1 LPERPTILIA
11 GAGIGGLT
19 AGLSLLRKGFD
30 VVICDQAPHLR
41 EVGAGV
47 QIAANASRVLIALGL
62 GAELDRVGFQPSERA
77 TRLWS
82 TGKSWT
88 QIALGASAIRR
99 YGFPHYTLHRA
110 DLQQMLIDAVRR
122 EKPDAIRLDA
132 RCVDFEQSDAG
143 VTLTLDRGEVI
154 AGDALVAADGIH
166 STIRRVLFG
175 PDQPTFTGFV
185 AWRGLAPAAKLP
197 ERLRRRISTNW
208 ISPNAHAVHYLVRN
222 GELMNIIAVVERD
235 DWQIES
241 WTARGTTAEWAAD
254 YAGWHSD
261 IHAIIANVEVPFKWA
276 LMLHEPL
283 ERWSDR
289 RVTLL
294 GDACHSALPFLAQG
308 AGMAIE
314 DGYMLARCAERHRGD
329 LAAAWRHYEH
339 VRIERTTRMVRGAA
353 EQTARLHNPAL
364 ADPATAEEHVKRV
377 YDEHLVT
384 QRLDWLYSYDAVNG
398 PID

>member
-30 VVICDQAPHLR
+30 VTICDQAPSLR

-47 QIAANASRVLIALGL
+47 QVAANASRVLIALGL
-62 GAELDRVGFQPSERA
+62 GAELDRIGFQPSERE

-82 TGKSWT
+82 TGKAWT
-88 QIALGASAIRR
+88 QIALGANAIRR

-110 DLQQMLIDAVRR
+110 DLQQMLIAAVQR

-132 RCVDFEQSDAG
+132 RCIDFDQSDHG
-143 VTLTLDRGEVI
+143 VALKLDGGEVI
-154 AGDALVAADGIH
+154 AGEALVGADGIH
-166 STIRRVLFG
+166 STIRHILCG
-175 PDQPTFTGFV
+175 PDRPTFTGLV
-185 AWRGLAPAAKLP
+185 AWRGLAPASKLP
-197 ERLRRRISTNW
+197 ERLRRQISTNW

-241 WTARGTTAEWAAD
+241 WTARGTTVEWAAD
-254 YAGWHSD
+254 YAGWHPD
-261 IHAIIANVEVPFKWA
+261 IHAIIANIDGPFKWA

-283 ERWSDR
+283 ERWSVG

-308 AGMAIE
+308 AAMAIE
-314 DGYMLARCAERHRGD
+314 DGYVLARCAERHRGD

-339 VRIERTTRMVRGAA
+339 ARIERTTRMVHGAA
-353 EQTARLHNPAL
+353 EQTTRLHNPAL
-364 ADPATAEEHVKRV
+364 ADPVTAEAHVKRV
-377 YDEHLVT
+377 YDEQLVT

>member
-1 LPERPTILIA
+1 LSERPTILIA

-19 AGLSLLRKGFD
+19 AGLSLLHKGFD
-30 VVICDQAPHLR
+30 VVICDQAPHLH

-47 QIAANASRVLIALGL
+47 QIAANASRVLFALGL
-62 GAELDRVGFQPSERA
+62 GAELDRIGFQPSERA
-77 TRLWS
+77 TRLWN

-110 DLQQMLIDAVRR
+110 DLQQMLIEAVRR
-122 EKPDAIRLDA
+122 EKPDAIRLAA
-132 RCVDFEQSDAG
+132 RCVDFEQSDTG
-143 VTLTLDRGEVI
+143 IVLTLDGGEVI
-154 AGDALVAADGIH
+154 AGDALVGADGIH

-175 PDQPTFTGFV
+175 PDLPAFTGFV

-197 ERLRRRISTNW
+197 EGLRRQISTNW
-208 ISPNAHAVHYLVRN
+208 IGPNAHAVHYLLRN

-254 YAGWHSD
+254 YDGWHSD

-276 LMLHEPL
+276 LMVHEPL

-294 GDACHSALPFLAQG
+294 GDACHAALPFLAQG
-308 AGMAIE
+308 AATAIE
-314 DGYMLARCAERHRGD
+314 DGYVLARCAERHRGD
-329 LAAAWRHYEH
+329 LAAAWRHYERA
-339 VRIERTTRMVRGAA
+339 RIERTTRIVRGAA

-364 ADPATAEEHVKRV
+364 ADPATAEEHVKGV
-377 YDEHLVT
+377 YDEQLVT
-384 QRLDWLYSYDAVNG
+384 QRLGWLYSYDAVNG